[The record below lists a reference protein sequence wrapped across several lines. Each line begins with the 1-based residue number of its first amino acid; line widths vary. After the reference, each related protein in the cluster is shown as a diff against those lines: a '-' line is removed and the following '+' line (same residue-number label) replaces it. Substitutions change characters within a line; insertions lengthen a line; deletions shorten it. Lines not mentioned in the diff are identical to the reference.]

1 MDTLDNYDTYIID
14 NENFFKC
21 KNCDFYTKHKYSM
34 TRHFS
39 GSKKCS
45 LKTNVQCEFCHKE
58 FRDIR
63 DKQRHL
69 SRKKKCSLIIN
80 EDIEQLENTEDE
92 KKDISINHE
101 IDTSNSTSGQT
112 MPGSIEV
119 NILKEKLNDARHEI
133 DKLKKENKRLENDA
147 INARIN
153 IFNLYSDGIVDK
165 FKKKGNANNILYK
178 YEIEYS
184 ILYNSL
190 FKYKTGYLHPVSL
203 PVSSGSTYGQ
213 ALQGSAEINDS
224 NKQKIKDKLFLLL
237 DIVNDELL
245 KSLVF
250 ELREHHK
257 EYRPF
262 IKEYRDMLLEKEKN
276 GEKKINGRHISVYK
290 VDLNRILEKE

>member
-34 TRHFS
+34 IRHFS
-39 GSKKCS
+39 SSKKCS

-69 SRKKKCSLIIN
+69 NRKKKCSLIVN
-80 EDIEQLENTEDE
+80 EDLEQLEKIEGN
-92 KKDISINHE
+92 NE
-101 IDTSNSTSGQT
+101 IESSGSTYEQANQESNVLVQT
-112 MPGSIEV
+112 LPESIEV
-119 NILKEKLNDARHEI
+119 NILKEKLYDIRQEL

-165 FKKKGNANNILYK
+165 FKKKSNSNNTLYK

-190 FKYKTGYLHPVSL
+190 FKYKSDIT
-203 PVSSGSTYGQ
+203 
-213 ALQGSAEINDS
+213 DS
-224 NKQKIKDKLFLLL
+224 NKYKIKDKLFLLL

>member
-21 KNCDFYTKHKYSM
+21 KNCDFYTKHKYSII
-34 TRHFS
+34 RHFS
-39 GSKKCS
+39 NSKKCS
-45 LKTNVQCEFCHKE
+45 SKTNVQCEFCHKE

-69 SRKKKCSLIIN
+69 SRKKKCSLILN
-80 EDIEQLENTEDE
+80 EDNEQFENIESNI
-92 KKDISINHE
+92 DIISNNFDIESNNSI
-101 IDTSNSTSGQT
+101 SGQFLH
-112 MPGSIEV
+112 GSIEV
-119 NILKEKLNDARHEI
+119 NILKEKLHDTRQEL

-147 INARIN
+147 INSRIN

-165 FKKKGNANNILYK
+165 FKKKGNANNTLYK

-190 FKYKTGYLHPVSL
+190 FKYKS
-203 PVSSGSTYGQ
+203 
-213 ALQGSAEINDS
+213 EINDN

-237 DIVNDELL
+237 DIINDELL

-257 EYRPF
+257 EYRLF
-262 IKEYRDMLLEKEKN
+262 IKEYRNMLLEKEKN

>member
-1 MDTLDNYDTYIID
+1 MI
-14 NENFFKC
+14 
-21 KNCDFYTKHKYSM
+21 
-34 TRHFS
+34 RHFS

-45 LKTNVQCEFCHKE
+45 IKTNVQCEFCNKE

-69 SRKKKCSLIIN
+69 NRKKKCSLIVN
-80 EDIEQLENTEDE
+80 EDIEQLEYQEVE
-92 KKDISINHE
+92 KKDIM
-101 IDTSNSTSGQT
+101 SNNLDIESSSSVLVQT
-112 MPGSIEV
+112 LPGSIEV
-119 NILKEKLNDARHEI
+119 NILKEKLSDIRQEL

-165 FKKKGNANNILYK
+165 FKKKSNSNNILYK

-190 FKYKTGYLHPVSL
+190 FKYKSDIT
-203 PVSSGSTYGQ
+203 
-213 ALQGSAEINDS
+213 DS
-224 NKQKIKDKLFLLL
+224 NKYKIKDKLFLLL

-262 IKEYRDMLLEKEKN
+262 IKEYRDILLEKEKN

>member
-21 KNCDFYTKHKYSM
+21 KNCDFYTKHKYSII
-34 TRHFS
+34 RHFN

-69 SRKKKCSLIIN
+69 SRKKKCSLILN
-80 EDIEQLENTEDE
+80 EDNEQLENIESD
-92 KKDISINHE
+92 KDIISYNLDIE
-101 IDTSNSTSGQT
+101 STSSIPGQSLH
-112 MPGSIEV
+112 GSIEV
-119 NILKEKLNDARHEI
+119 NILKEKLNDTRQEL

-147 INARIN
+147 INSRIN

-165 FKKKGNANNILYK
+165 FKKKGNANNTLYK

-190 FKYKTGYLHPVSL
+190 FKYKSEL
-203 PVSSGSTYGQ
+203 
-213 ALQGSAEINDS
+213 NDS

-237 DIVNDELL
+237 DIINDELL

-257 EYRPF
+257 EYRSF